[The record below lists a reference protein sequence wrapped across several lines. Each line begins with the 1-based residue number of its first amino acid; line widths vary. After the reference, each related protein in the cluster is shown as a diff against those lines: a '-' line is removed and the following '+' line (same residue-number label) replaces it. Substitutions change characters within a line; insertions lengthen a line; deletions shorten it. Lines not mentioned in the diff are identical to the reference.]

1 MTSLPLDR
9 HAPETAGAS
18 RPVRAVR
25 RTGGRRG
32 RPVEKAR
39 ILAVAG
45 VGVAVIGGFAGAMSL
60 LSGLAAPP
68 PRPVMVINTPVA
80 EWPDLRDGV
89 PALARPADAKPRM
102 AEPAAVPA
110 SVPAPAPASLRAA
123 LDPAPD
129 PAPVAPPPAPGAK
142 SSGRMLPLENARL
155 VAPQGEAASVVSAPR
170 GVALLRPLASE
181 TVKAR
186 TAAASTFTA
195 LAPEDTTAS
204 VAEPAREPVTPREAV
219 KPRIKAVSV
228 KPARAPAAESPAPA
242 ASAAADT
249 DSDETEVLGVKIPSL
264 AATGRKLREA
274 LGGGD
279 SAASE

>member
-89 PALARPADAKPRM
+89 PALARPADAKPRL
-102 AEPAAVPA
+102 AEPAVAPA
-110 SVPAPAPASLRAA
+110 PAPAPASLRAA
-123 LDPAPD
+123 LDPAP
-129 PAPVAPPPAPGAK
+129 VAPPPAPGAK
-142 SSGRMLPLENARL
+142 ASGRLLPLESARL

-204 VAEPAREPVTPREAV
+204 VAEPAREPVTPREVV
-219 KPRIKAVSV
+219 KPRVKAVSV
-228 KPARAPAAESPAPA
+228 KPARAAATEAPAPA
-242 ASAAADT
+242 ASAVADT

>member
-39 ILAVAG
+39 ILAVVG
-45 VGVAVIGGFAGAMSL
+45 VGAAVIGGFAGAMSL

-89 PALARPADAKPRM
+89 PALARPADAKPRL
-102 AEPAAVPA
+102 AEPAVAPA
-110 SVPAPAPASLRAA
+110 PAPAPASLRAA

-142 SSGRMLPLENARL
+142 ASGRMLPRESVRL

-204 VAEPAREPVTPREAV
+204 VAEPAREPVTPREVV
-219 KPRIKAVSV
+219 KPRVKAASV
-228 KPARAPAAESPAPA
+228 KPARAAATEAPAPA
-242 ASAAADT
+242 ASAVADT